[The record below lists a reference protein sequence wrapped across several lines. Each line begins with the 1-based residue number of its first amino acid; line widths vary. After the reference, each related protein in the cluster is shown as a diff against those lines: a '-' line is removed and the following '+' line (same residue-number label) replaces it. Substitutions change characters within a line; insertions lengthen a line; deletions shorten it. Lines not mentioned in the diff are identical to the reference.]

1 LDRERRK
8 AGGSHRWRC
17 SEELRLRVVTYAVAS
32 SADGESHGHTASRLG
47 LTQSTLSRWI
57 REAPGVGSAL
67 REVAIVS
74 ATLDGATPPPAYP
87 ALRLVTPRG
96 FVVEGLDGKLLASL
110 LQVLG

>member
-1 LDRERRK
+1 
-8 AGGSHRWRC
+8 
-17 SEELRLRVVTYAVAS
+17 
-32 SADGESHGHTASRLG
+32 
-47 LTQSTLSRWI
+47 
-57 REAPGVGSAL
+57 
-67 REVAIVS
+67 VAIVS